1 MARPKT
7 IHPTPAELELL
18 KILWDRGP
26 LTVREVWDVLQEQKL
41 RRAYTSVLSLLNVM
55 ADKGLVHRT
64 AEGRALK
71 FRPKVSRE
79 KTVGRML
86 GDLWQRA
93 FSGSS
98 SALVAHLLD
107 QTQPTPA
114 ELQAIRETLQ
124 RFESPQEP
132 AP

>member
-7 IHPTPAELELL
+7 THPTPAELEIL

-26 LTVREVWDVLQEQKL
+26 LTVREVWDVLQAQKL

-55 ADKGLVHRT
+55 AEKGLLER
-64 AEGRALK
+64 EPLGRA
-71 FRPKVSRE
+71 FRFRSNVSHE
-79 KTVGRML
+79 QTAGNML
-86 GDLWQRA
+86 SDLWQRA
-93 FSGSS
+93 YSGSTS
-98 SALVAHLLD
+98 SLVAHLLD
-107 QTQPTPA
+107 QTQPSDA

-124 RFESPQEP
+124 RFEATQEP